1 MQKAARHST
10 AWRAIGAFAANLAQ
24 GDAHEYGEFRHV
36 VASSASLLLW
46 LLLHILPVRVLVLAR
61 WKLGQHD
68 RFGSSAGCGPS
79 GLPRSMAHRDGG
91 AGGGQEQVLGYSSCD
106 CLNNTGVLL
115 VGLLYDVMRSAGKS
129 VASAWLRTYS
139 HHDCGIRL
147 QLLLLHAD
155 GWHTCLLPC
164 CFRGRTKALPP
175 GPIVPLQHVTHAAG
189 NPHVFLEVEAGLESR
204 KQSLWPL
211 MY

>member
-1 MQKAARHST
+1 MIAL
-10 AWRAIGAFAANLAQ
+10 GALLAV
-24 GDAHEYGEFRHV
+24 G
-36 VASSASLLLW
+36 LLGFLAVW
-46 LLLHILPVRVLVLAR
+46 LTGTE
-61 WKLGQHD
+61 GQ
-68 RFGSSAGCGPS
+68 
-79 GLPRSMAHRDGG
+79 G

-106 CLNNTGVLL
+106 CLNNTGVLP

-139 HHDCGIRL
+139 HHDCGLRL

-164 CFRGRTKALPP
+164 CFLGRTKALPP

-204 KQSLWPL
+204 SSPCGH
-211 MY
+211 